1 MKVQVVCM
9 IVACTVMVDG
19 QTGPSPAHK
28 ADEKQP
34 ATGLYQRQ
42 AATRPHEQ
50 KDDFFTASTKLV
62 NKNDL
67 DYGAMIERRRQA
79 FLDASAANPFFW
91 YSALT
96 TGLLMV
102 LMLAYGVRVMD
113 EKRKLWRAAEILND
127 VWNDAQYA
135 RALAETAIQKYNKH
149 MEECNRVIEAQ
160 LSGRAS
166 PTALEAT
173 DARNELTRLRGE
185 LDTVDSER
193 KVLKAK
199 LDDKERLID
208 ELSARLDALEKAGQT
223 GGSIQPRN
231 GSGTPGPNETERK
244 LIARINQLTEQLE
257 AEKQKN
263 RTLKG
268 A

>member
-19 QTGPSPAHK
+19 QTGSSPAHK
-28 ADEKQP
+28 ADQKQP
-34 ATGLYQRQ
+34 AAGLYQRQ

-135 RALAETAIQKYNKH
+135 RALAETAIQKYN
-149 MEECNRVIEAQ
+149 RLIEAQ

-185 LDTVDSER
+185 LDTVDSDR

-244 LIARINQLTEQLE
+244 LIARINQLTEQLG